1 MINFLAATLFGA
13 MISFMVLIS
22 PIVFNVLTADGA
34 KKFLRKFF
42 PRLFIFG
49 MILSSLLLAFTLREL
64 DLLNQKLSAIIF
76 LGFFINLFFITPK
89 VNKYR
94 DLEMS
99 NVKNAKKIFSILHSV
114 SVCIFVIQLILS
126 LVIIFN

>member
-42 PRLFIFG
+42 PRLFTFGLVISTLLIIFTFREFNQLDQT
-49 MILSSLLLAFTLREL
+49 LSV
-64 DLLNQKLSAIIF
+64 IIF
-76 LGFFINLFFITPK
+76 LGVLS
-89 VNKYR
+89 
-94 DLEMS
+94 LE
-99 NVKNAKKIFSILHSV
+99 SV
-114 SVCIFVIQLILS
+114 SKYFWRTELMVFLDKLALPEVGS
-126 LVIIFN
+126 S